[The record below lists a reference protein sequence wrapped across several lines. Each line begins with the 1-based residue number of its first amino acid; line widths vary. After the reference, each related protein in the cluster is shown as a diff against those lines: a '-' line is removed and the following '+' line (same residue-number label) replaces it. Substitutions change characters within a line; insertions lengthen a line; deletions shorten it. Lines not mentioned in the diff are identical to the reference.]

1 VLISSPLTLDIE
13 NIYEIRISKLGVAE
27 PRSIFVF
34 CATIAQRNGI
44 KTGRTKPGDAVVGY
58 IAGKVLESNSPD
70 WKAGDLIGAS
80 VPYTTVQAISGE
92 QLKQTLTWKLTEYIT
107 EDQISL
113 GVGLLGPPGATAYG
127 GVVDV
132 LHPAEGETVFIS
144 AASGAV
150 GSMAGQIAKNVYKCT
165 VIGSCGGPAKCD
177 NIKQKFGYDHAID
190 YKQCKSADDLIAALK
205 AAAPDGFDMYF
216 EVSLVVDVNAT

>member
-1 VLISSPLTLDIE
+1 M
-13 NIYEIRISKLGVAE
+13 
-27 PRSIFVF
+27 
-34 CATIAQRNGI
+34 
-44 KTGRTKPGDAVVGY
+44 VGY
-58 IAGKVLESNSPD
+58 IAGKVLESNSPE

-92 QLKQTLTWKLTEYIT
+92 ELKQTLTWKLTDYIT

-127 GVVDV
+127 GIVDV

-165 VIGSCGGPAKCD
+165 VIGSCGGPAKCEK
-177 NIKQKFGYDHAID
+177 IKAKFGYDHAID
-190 YKQCKSADDLIAALK
+190 YKQCKSKDDLIAALK
-205 AAAPDGFDMYF
+205 AAAPDGIDMYF
-216 EVSLVVDVNAT
+216 EVSISIVTNLHDCTVT